1 MSDNSMAI
9 LLDKKNIFIAS
20 KNYDITKNLITL
32 IDKDIK
38 SMDIE

>member
-1 MSDNSMAI
+1 MADNSIVI

-20 KNYDITKNLITL
+20 KNYDITNNLITL

-38 SMDIE
+38 SIDIE